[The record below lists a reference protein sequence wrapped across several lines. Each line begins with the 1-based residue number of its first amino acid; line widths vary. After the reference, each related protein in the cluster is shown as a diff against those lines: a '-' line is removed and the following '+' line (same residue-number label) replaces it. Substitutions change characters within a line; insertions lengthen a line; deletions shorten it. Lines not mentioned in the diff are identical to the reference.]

1 MRKPMELS
9 GTLFLSKLIAQY
21 AHLHSRTVGSKAEE
35 YIRQLGIKTG
45 EWFESFYDEK
55 GRAWT
60 PDQYARVI
68 VDLKNSIGGHFE
80 ISEVHEDHVI
90 VKASACPFG
99 EAVHDAP
106 HLCMMTS
113 SVFGGMAS
121 RRMGYGKVNLR
132 KRIAVGDRGCE
143 VAIFFKPTEE
153 EEGIVYKD
161 IPITPELGDPF
172 NWEEEMIAA
181 MNDEL
186 RKSDEMVMELLE
198 ELERL
203 RLEVDGIKKKDSQ
216 MNVKSLK

>member
-1 MRKPMELS
+1 MRENMKLT
-9 GTLFLSKLIAQY
+9 GTIFLSKLIVQY
-21 AHLHSRTVGSKAEE
+21 AHLHSRTVGSKVEE

-45 EWFESFYDEK
+45 EWLESFYSEK
-55 GRAWT
+55 GQAWT
-60 PDQYARVI
+60 PDQYAHVI

-80 ISEVHEDHVI
+80 ISEVHEDRVI

-113 SVFGGMAS
+113 SVFGGVAS

-132 KRIAVGDRGCE
+132 KRIAKGDGGCE

-153 EEGIVYKD
+153 EEGIVYEN
-161 IPITPELGDPF
+161 IPITPEQGDPF
-172 NWEEEMIAA
+172 NWEEETITAL
-181 MNDEL
+181 NDEL
-186 RKSDEMVMELLE
+186 RKSDEMVMELLQ

-203 RLEVDGIKKKDSQ
+203 RMEVDDIKRKTSI
-216 MNVKSLK
+216 SPS

>member
-1 MRKPMELS
+1 MRDTVNLS
-9 GTLFLSKLIAQY
+9 GTIFLSKLIAQY

-45 EWFESFYDEK
+45 EWLESFYSEK
-55 GRAWT
+55 GQEWT

-80 ISEVHEDHVI
+80 ISEVHEDRVI
-90 VKASACPFG
+90 VKATACPFG

-113 SVFGGMAS
+113 SVFGGVAS

-132 KRIAVGDRGCE
+132 KRIALGDGGCE
-143 VAIFFKPTEE
+143 VAIYFKPTEE
-153 EEGIVYKD
+153 EDGIVYED
-161 IPITPELGDPF
+161 IPITPEQGDPF
-172 NWEEEMIAA
+172 NWEEEAITAL
-181 MNDEL
+181 NNEL
-186 RKSDEMVMELLE
+186 RKSDEMVMELLK

-203 RLEVDGIKKKDSQ
+203 REEVEEMKG
-216 MNVKSLK
+216 NVSTSTS